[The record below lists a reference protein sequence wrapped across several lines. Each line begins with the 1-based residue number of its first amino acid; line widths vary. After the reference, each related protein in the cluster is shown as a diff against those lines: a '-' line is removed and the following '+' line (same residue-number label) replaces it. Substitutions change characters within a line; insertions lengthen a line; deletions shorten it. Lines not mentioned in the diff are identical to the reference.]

1 MQKFSFSDNEATS
14 LIIFMRLPSQ
24 HIAQSWFIEPFPSN
38 TYLLQLL
45 CGISLGKEAGRLV

>member
-1 MQKFSFSDNEATS
+1 MQNFSFSDNEATS

-45 CGISLGKEAGRLV
+45 CGISLGKEAARLV